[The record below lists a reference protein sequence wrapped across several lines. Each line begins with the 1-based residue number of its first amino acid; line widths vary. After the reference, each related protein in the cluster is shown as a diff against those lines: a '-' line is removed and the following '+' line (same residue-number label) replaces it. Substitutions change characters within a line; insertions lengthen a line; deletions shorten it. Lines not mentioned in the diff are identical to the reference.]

1 MNSVFS
7 AFKTNKNE
15 GKQKLASKRL
25 TPDSSYEN
33 LKHIRDIGSSSKMTD
48 FVDDSDG
55 ICSGVA
61 TQIIRLN
68 SPSSIDDEIN
78 DSADVVDHKTV
89 IVDYI
94 ENYHPINKSLHLTD
108 NADACTNMHT
118 DRLVE
123 NESAD
128 TKSYSCQTN
137 EQNVTHVNQIDLSK
151 ANNQNTPQLPP
162 SGPLIK
168 VQSASTSE
176 NQKVPIIVSTNA
188 TDTNSITNKA
198 KRFQHRLSLKCNP
211 TLPSVHGRPSSTNS
225 DTKKKSRLSNHQR
238 NLSLDFRYIYQFTFS
253 IIFTITFVLQIYGNL
268 VATSV
273 TSNEFMH
280 KSNTASQK
288 S

>member
-7 AFKTNKNE
+7 AFKTSKND
-15 GKQKLASKRL
+15 GKQKQASKKL

-68 SPSSIDDEIN
+68 SPSSIGDEIN
-78 DSADVVDHKTV
+78 DSADVVDHAKTV

-94 ENYHPINKSLHLTD
+94 ENYHPINKSLQTTEI
-108 NADACTNMHT
+108 ADACINVQP

-123 NESAD
+123 NEHVD

-137 EQNVTHVNQIDLSK
+137 EHNVTNINQTDLS
-151 ANNQNTPQLPP
+151 NESNHTPQLPP

-168 VQSASTSE
+168 VQSTSASE
-176 NQKVPIIVSTNA
+176 NQKVPIIVSNNV

-211 TLPSVHGRPSSTNS
+211 NPTLPSVHGRPTSNNS
-225 DTKKKSRLSNHQR
+225 DTKKKTRLSTHQR
-238 NLSLDFRYIYQFTFS
+238 NLSLDFRYNYRLSANIPST
-253 IIFTITFVLQIYGNL
+253 GD
-268 VATSV
+268 
-273 TSNEFMH
+273 
-280 KSNTASQK
+280 
-288 S
+288 